1 MQAEHHALEVSW
13 ARHAED
19 STVCC
24 FLFFISF
31 ELQRFSSLSLP
42 LRRALGRRPRIPCR
56 YVVFSSSLSCNNSNL
71 SPPLRRKLISLI
83 CSANKNRHLSL
94 SPIQASLFPV
104 EATAGTSASPIPLPA
119 YTTPPQTEKQ
129 KKQQQ
134 QKKKKQ
140 KQKKNK
146 SFSLKVP
153 ICMLDCCRFSFI
165 GIKLL

>member
-1 MQAEHHALEVSW
+1 L
-13 ARHAED
+13 
-19 STVCC
+19 
-24 FLFFISF
+24 SF
-31 ELQRFSSLSLP
+31 
-42 LRRALGRRPRIPCR
+42 
-56 YVVFSSSLSCNNSNL
+56 NNYNL

-94 SPIQASLFPV
+94 SPIQASLSPV
-104 EATAGTSASPIPLPA
+104 EATAGTSATPIPLPA

-129 KKQQQ
+129 KRQQQRKKQQKQ
-134 QKKKKQ
+134 RKK
-140 KQKKNK
+140 K